1 MHDLA
6 GGKPGSMTAMQGRTT
21 TLWLMGAMAVVSYI
35 DRQAFTV
42 LMEPIRQEMDLS
54 DSVLALLSG
63 LAFAIF
69 YATFAFPLARIADR
83 GDRATLIAMCVG
95 FWSVATAASGLAQN
109 AVQLAAARIAVASG
123 EAGAGPAAQALLTE
137 IYPKERRVFALGFL
151 QASYS
156 VGLSAGVALAGI
168 LAAFFDWRIVFFL
181 IGLPG
186 VFLALAI
193 ARFAIE
199 PRRIGFLAGTARA
212 AAMPVGTVLRTF
224 FGAPPLRWV
233 AILCCTAPVTGLGF
247 LMWAPSF
254 LQRTHGLS
262 IAETGGS
269 LGLVILIGLVAGN
282 LTAGWLGDRLGKD
295 NPRANGYI
303 ATGGLLLAFPLALS
317 FALVESVV
325 VALACFLLLK
335 FLMTLWLAPSIALAF
350 AHVPPEM
357 RATTS
362 AVLTMC
368 INLAGVG
375 VGTLLIGIMSDSFS
389 QAYGDQSLRY
399 ALAWLSIGL
408 LFAAAA
414 AFMAAR
420 TSDPKYHD

>member
-1 MHDLA
+1 MHDMMA
-6 GGKPGSMTAMQGRTT
+6 KQPDSPAAVKGRTA
-21 TLWLMGAMAVVSYI
+21 TLWLMGAMAVISYI

-63 LAFAIF
+63 LAFAVF

-83 GDRATLIAMCVG
+83 GDRAKLIAMCVG
-95 FWSVATAASGLAQN
+95 FWSLATAASGLAQN
-109 AVQLAAARIAVASG
+109 AAQLAIARIAVASG

-137 IYPKERRVFALGFL
+137 VYPKERRVFALGFL

-156 VGLSAGVALAGI
+156 VGLSAGVAIAGV
-168 LAAFFDWRIVFFL
+168 LAAFFDWRIVFFI

-186 VFLALAI
+186 VLLALAI
-193 ARFAIE
+193 AKFAVE
-199 PRRIGFLAGTARA
+199 PRRNALQSGTPRA
-212 AAMPVGTVLRTF
+212 AAMPVGVVLKTF
-224 FGAPPLRWV
+224 FGSTPLRWIAV
-233 AILCCTAPVTGLGF
+233 LCCTAPITGLGF

-262 IAETGGS
+262 IAETGGG
-269 LGLVILIGLVAGN
+269 LGLAILIGLVAGN
-282 LTAGWLGDRLGKD
+282 LTAGWLGDRYGKHD
-295 NPRANGYI
+295 PRFNGWI
-303 ATGGLLLAFPLALS
+303 ASIGLLLAFPLALA
-317 FALVESVV
+317 FALAGNVF
-325 VALACFLLLK
+325 VALGCFLALK

-375 VGTLLIGIMSDSFS
+375 VGTLLIGIMSDNFA

-399 ALAWLSIGL
+399 ALAWLSGGL
-408 LFAAAA
+408 LFAAVA
-414 AFMAAR
+414 AFMAGR
-420 TSDPKYHD
+420 TANPTYLD